1 MEIIGIDDVLPSKDK
16 NIVYQ
21 IDTSRTADSLS
32 HIYQDETPPKEDN
45 ENNEIIL
52 INNKD
57 DDEYRE
63 LITKL
68 NNRKIQIYYDTF
80 SFKKRLSIAL
90 CSIYYILFLMTIP
103 KNAEKIGEEQN
114 INILTQINGTK
125 KIDIL
130 INSINFIVSG
140 DKYLES
146 SGFLLE
152 FRTNK
157 MYIFRW
163 SIGFFYFII
172 KCICFVYSKNDNDNN
187 SNNILDKKRINII
200 RKISM
205 IFFPLSLF
213 YYDFKNNISYTEIKV
228 EKIGDKIISYYAMT
242 IKRFTAIDYIEGLI
256 LTFLHFLISIDYDN
270 LQKNINAYIIKRMK
284 PDKLI

>member
-32 HIYQDETPPKEDN
+32 HIYQDEILPKEDN

-242 IKRFTAIDYIEGLI
+242 IKRFAAIDYIEGLI

-270 LQKNINAYIIKRMK
+270 LQKNINTYIIKRMK

>member
-32 HIYQDETPPKEDN
+32 HIYQDETLPKEDN

-242 IKRFTAIDYIEGLI
+242 IRRFTAIDYIEGLI

-270 LQKNINAYIIKRMK
+270 LQKNINTYIIKRMK

>member
-32 HIYQDETPPKEDN
+32 HIYQDEILPKEDN

-172 KCICFVYSKNDNDNN
+172 KSICFVYSKSDNDNK

-270 LQKNINAYIIKRMK
+270 LQKNINTYIIKRMK

>member
-32 HIYQDETPPKEDN
+32 HIYQDEILPKEDN

-172 KCICFVYSKNDNDNN
+172 KCICFVYSK
-187 SNNILDKKRINII
+187 IL
-200 RKISM
+200 
-205 IFFPLSLF
+205 L
-213 YYDFKNNISYTEIKV
+213 
-228 EKIGDKIISYYAMT
+228 EKY
-242 IKRFTAIDYIEGLI
+242 
-256 LTFLHFLISIDYDN
+256 
-270 LQKNINAYIIKRMK
+270 Q
-284 PDKLI
+284 

>member
-32 HIYQDETPPKEDN
+32 HIYQDEILPKEDN

-172 KCICFVYSKNDNDNN
+172 KCICFVYSKSDNDNN

-228 EKIGDKIISYYAMT
+228 EKIGDKIISYYTMT

-256 LTFLHFLISIDYDN
+256 LTFLHLLISIDYDN

>member
-32 HIYQDETPPKEDN
+32 HIYQDEILPKEDN

-228 EKIGDKIISYYAMT
+228 EKIGDKIITYYAMA

-256 LTFLHFLISIDYDN
+256 LTFLHLLISIDYDN
-270 LQKNINAYIIKRMK
+270 LQKTINA
-284 PDKLI
+284 

>member
-16 NIVYQ
+16 NNIYQ

-32 HIYQDETPPKEDN
+32 HIYQDETLPKEDN

-157 MYIFRW
+157 IYIFRW

-270 LQKNINAYIIKRMK
+270 LQKNINTYIIKRMK

>member
-16 NIVYQ
+16 NNIYQ

-32 HIYQDETPPKEDN
+32 HIYQDEILPKEDN

-270 LQKNINAYIIKRMK
+270 LQKNINTYIIKRMK

>member
-16 NIVYQ
+16 NNIYQ

-32 HIYQDETPPKEDN
+32 HIYQDEILPKEDN

-228 EKIGDKIISYYAMT
+228 EKIGDKIISYYTMT

-270 LQKNINAYIIKRMK
+270 LQKNINTYIIKRMK

>member
-1 MEIIGIDDVLPSKDK
+1 MQIIGIDDVLPSKDK

-32 HIYQDETPPKEDN
+32 HIYQDEILPKEDN

>member
-32 HIYQDETPPKEDN
+32 HIYQDEILPKEDN

-172 KCICFVYSKNDNDNN
+172 KCICFVYSKSDNDNN

-256 LTFLHFLISIDYDN
+256 LTFLHLLISIDYDN

>member
-32 HIYQDETPPKEDN
+32 HIYQDEILPKEDN

-242 IKRFTAIDYIEGLI
+242 IRRFTAIDYIEGLI

>member
-32 HIYQDETPPKEDN
+32 HIYQDEILPKEDN

-256 LTFLHFLISIDYDN
+256 LTFLHLLISIDYDN

>member
-32 HIYQDETPPKEDN
+32 HIYQDEILPKEDN

-270 LQKNINAYIIKRMK
+270 LQKNINTYIIKRMK

>member
-32 HIYQDETPPKEDN
+32 HIYQDETLPKEDN

-172 KCICFVYSKNDNDNN
+172 KCICFVYSKSDNDNN

>member
-21 IDTSRTADSLS
+21 IDTSRTTDSLS
-32 HIYQDETPPKEDN
+32 HIYQDEILPKEDN

-52 INNKD
+52 INNI
-57 DDEYRE
+57 DDENRE
-63 LITKL
+63 LINKL
-68 NNRKIQIYYDTF
+68 NDKKIQNNYGIV

-90 CSIYYILFLMTIP
+90 CSIYYILFLITIP
-103 KNAEKIGEEQN
+103 KIAEKIGEEHD
-114 INILTQINGTK
+114 INVLTQVNNTK

-130 INSINFIVSG
+130 INSINFIESG
-140 DKYLES
+140 DKYQES

-163 SIGFFYFII
+163 SIGFLYFII
-172 KCICFVYSKNDNDNN
+172 KCICFVYSNNANVNNN
-187 SNNILDKKRINII
+187 SYILDKKRINII

-256 LTFLHFLISIDYDN
+256 LTFFYFLISIDYSN
-270 LQKNINAYIIKRMK
+270 LQKNINTYIIKKMN
-284 PDKLI
+284 PNKLA

>member
-16 NIVYQ
+16 NNIYQ

-32 HIYQDETPPKEDN
+32 HIYQDETLPKEDN

-157 MYIFRW
+157 IYIFRW

-228 EKIGDKIISYYAMT
+228 EKIGDKIISYYVMT

>member
-32 HIYQDETPPKEDN
+32 HIYQDEILPKEDN

-228 EKIGDKIISYYAMT
+228 EKIGDKIISYYVMT

>member
-32 HIYQDETPPKEDN
+32 HIYQDEILPKEDN

-172 KCICFVYSKNDNDNN
+172 KCICFVYSKSDNDNN

-228 EKIGDKIISYYAMT
+228 EKIGDKIITYYAMT

-256 LTFLHFLISIDYDN
+256 LTFLHLLISIDYDN

>member
-32 HIYQDETPPKEDN
+32 HIYQDEILPKEDN

-172 KCICFVYSKNDNDNN
+172 KCICFVYSKSDNDNN

-228 EKIGDKIISYYAMT
+228 EKIGDKIISYYVMT

-270 LQKNINAYIIKRMK
+270 LQKNINTYIIKRMK

>member
-16 NIVYQ
+16 NNIYQ

-32 HIYQDETPPKEDN
+32 HIYQDEILPKEDN

-270 LQKNINAYIIKRMK
+270 LQKNINTYIIKRIK

>member
-32 HIYQDETPPKEDN
+32 HIYQDEILPKEDN

-242 IKRFTAIDYIEGLI
+242 IKRFAAIDYIEGLI

-284 PDKLI
+284 PD

>member
-16 NIVYQ
+16 NNIYQ

-32 HIYQDETPPKEDN
+32 HIYQDETLPKEDN

>member
-21 IDTSRTADSLS
+21 IDTSRTADSFS
-32 HIYQDETPPKEDN
+32 HIYQDEILQKEDN

>member
-21 IDTSRTADSLS
+21 IDISRTADSLS
-32 HIYQDETPPKEDN
+32 HIYQDEILPKEDN

>member
-32 HIYQDETPPKEDN
+32 HIYQDETLPKEDN

-172 KCICFVYSKNDNDNN
+172 KCICFVYSKSDNDNN

-270 LQKNINAYIIKRMK
+270 LQKNINTYIIKRMK

>member
-32 HIYQDETPPKEDN
+32 HIYQDEILPKEDN

-157 MYIFRW
+157 IYIFRW

>member
-32 HIYQDETPPKEDN
+32 HIYQDEILPKEDN

-172 KCICFVYSKNDNDNN
+172 KCICFVYSKSDNDNN

-270 LQKNINAYIIKRMK
+270 LQKNINTYIIKRMK

>member
-21 IDTSRTADSLS
+21 IDISRTADSLS
-32 HIYQDETPPKEDN
+32 YIYQDEILPKEDN

-228 EKIGDKIISYYAMT
+228 EKIGDKIISYYSMT

-270 LQKNINAYIIKRMK
+270 LQKNINTYIIKRMK

>member
-16 NIVYQ
+16 NNIYQ

-32 HIYQDETPPKEDN
+32 HIYQDEILPKEDN

>member
-32 HIYQDETPPKEDN
+32 HIYQDEILPKEDN

>member
-32 HIYQDETPPKEDN
+32 HIYQDETLPKEDN

-157 MYIFRW
+157 IYIFRW

-270 LQKNINAYIIKRMK
+270 LQKNINTYIIKRMK

>member
-32 HIYQDETPPKEDN
+32 HIYQDETLPKEDN

-157 MYIFRW
+157 IYIFRW

-172 KCICFVYSKNDNDNN
+172 KCICFVYSKSDNDNN

-242 IKRFTAIDYIEGLI
+242 IKRFAAIDYIEGLI

-270 LQKNINAYIIKRMK
+270 LQKNINTYIIKRMK

>member
-16 NIVYQ
+16 NNIYQ

-32 HIYQDETPPKEDN
+32 HIYQDETLPKEDN

-228 EKIGDKIISYYAMT
+228 EKIGDKIISYYVMT

>member
-32 HIYQDETPPKEDN
+32 HIYQDETLPKEDN

-242 IKRFTAIDYIEGLI
+242 IKRFAAIDYIEGLI

>member
-32 HIYQDETPPKEDN
+32 HIYQDETLPKEDN

-256 LTFLHFLISIDYDN
+256 LTFLHLLISIDYDN

>member
-32 HIYQDETPPKEDN
+32 HIYQDEILPKEDN

-242 IKRFTAIDYIEGLI
+242 IKRFAAIDYIEGLI
-256 LTFLHFLISIDYDN
+256 LTFLHLLISIDYDN

>member
-32 HIYQDETPPKEDN
+32 HIYQDEILPKEDN

-80 SFKKRLSIAL
+80 FFKKRLSIAL

-242 IKRFTAIDYIEGLI
+242 IKRFAAIDYIEGLI

-270 LQKNINAYIIKRMK
+270 LQKNINTYIIKRMK